1 MDFNVHV
8 CLLSFG
14 RNLAFSLIDLM
25 FYLSLRLT
33 NDIRE
38 VFRLDQVIQEVFI
51 YTTFSS
57 NHGTYSS
64 QKELILKKIVQ
75 SSSKMQKLQFIFLYQ
90 RMLSFKNV

>member
-1 MDFNVHV
+1 MPNLKTKSWMDFNVHV

-38 VFRLDQVIQEVFI
+38 VFRLDQVIQEVSIWDKLEIREWKNI
-51 YTTFSS
+51 Y
-57 NHGTYSS
+57 
-64 QKELILKKIVQ
+64 V
-75 SSSKMQKLQFIFLYQ
+75 
-90 RMLSFKNV
+90 